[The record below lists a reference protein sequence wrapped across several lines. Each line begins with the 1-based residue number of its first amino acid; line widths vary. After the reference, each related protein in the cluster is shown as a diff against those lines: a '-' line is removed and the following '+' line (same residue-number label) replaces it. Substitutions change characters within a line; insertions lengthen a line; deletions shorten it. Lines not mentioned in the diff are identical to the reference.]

1 MVKAGIRRRF
11 VVALS
16 ALVGLVVLVETAV
29 LVVFARRHVREEI
42 EQRALAY
49 AELAVVPVCDAFA
62 RYSQS
67 GISKLHGIVHD
78 TAELNPDLRA
88 LAVYDTAG
96 ELVFHSDSLEV
107 GARAPQL
114 VHVGPERERPL
125 RIPVGEQRRAWTE
138 TLASGEDFYVV
149 LVPYV
154 EEWGARR
161 FAAGFYFSYDDV
173 RAAMRAMAARIV
185 VVGLVA
191 LLLGVAF
198 AWILSAGSLGPVERL
213 TAGARRLAEGELGH
227 RIALATGDE
236 FEVLSE
242 ALDLMAARLASTI
255 EDLEASNQRLGRLNE
270 ELRELDRVKGDL
282 LANVSHELRTPL
294 TAISGYVEAFQEGL
308 LGELDEAQAASLEV
322 VERNLRRLRAMI
334 DQLLSY
340 SRMESGRL
348 KVEARPFALAP
359 VVRHV
364 AEAVTAIH
372 GKELDL
378 RCRLPSDLP
387 EVYGDAG
394 RIAQVIENLVTNAV
408 KFSPPGAPVE
418 LAAEATAHGVEVA
431 VADRGIGI
439 PEPEREKV
447 FDRFYQVDASARR
460 RFGGMGLGL
469 AIVRE
474 ILEAS
479 HSEIRLESRAG
490 GGSVFRFELPC
501 AAERTGNV
509 PGRVRVALVDD
520 DAGFV
525 QATAAHL
532 SSRGFAVETAAT
544 AAQGRAMIERVR
556 PDAVVLDRLLP
567 DGDGFELLA
576 ELGKSPATR
585 GLPVIV
591 ATVRRE
597 RRLGLRLGAAAY
609 LVKPVAPER
618 VEETLREALGA
629 ATPERE
635 EVNVEEMTP

>member
-501 AAERTGNV
+501 AAERPGNV

>member
-173 RAAMRAMAARIV
+173 RAAMRAMAARVV